1 MVGLAKKHSQ
11 LGTRRVW
18 GSVLLFV
25 LFDIS
30 TTRNRSL
37 SYHTGYIK
45 NRMGPISWVT
55 FFFRSPEITNM
66 YFTQGKQHKDDW
78 NNQVPRLCLCDWK
91 QDPCVR
97 PFLLHWIQ
105 GSGIRSSCL
114 HSKAA
119 LIKQENMTSAP
130 KNSREN
136 LFPLDIQILTEKM
149 FQGMFWWSKY
159 CLRRYLDV

>member
-1 MVGLAKKHSQ
+1 MAWWALNTHSIACPEF
-11 LGTRRVW
+11 GA
-18 GSVLLFV
+18 GVLFFV

-30 TTRNRSL
+30 TRNL
-37 SYHTGYIK
+37 IIIISYWVYK
-45 NRMGPISWVT
+45 NRMGPISWVI
-55 FFFRSPEITNM
+55 FFRNPGITNM

-78 NNQVPRLCLCDWK
+78 NNQVPWLCLCDWK

-105 GSGIRSSCL
+105 GSGIRSNCL

-136 LFPLDIQILTEKM
+136 LFSLDIQFLTEKM
-149 FQGMFWWSKY
+149 FHGMFWWSKY
-159 CLRRYLDV
+159 FLRRYLDV